1 MSRRR
6 FSPALAFLLLAA
18 AVLVWWLGRPSD
30 GPAPAPA
37 AAAPGG
43 VRPES
48 SPAVSPAAK
57 PPRLVNE
64 PPAPPPE
71 EPPSPIAESLNAPAG
86 TLREDLAI
94 VHAVFEA
101 WLTNFPQAGNPV
113 GENAEITRAL
123 VGNNPLR
130 FRFIRPDH
138 PAINARGEL
147 CDRWGTP
154 FRFHQVSGTDMEIRS
169 AGPDRRFGTVDD
181 AAWEAGAHVPR

>member
-6 FSPALAFLLLAA
+6 FSPGWALLLLSG
-18 AVLVWWLGRPSD
+18 AVLLWWLGRP
-30 GPAPAPA
+30 PE
-37 AAAPGG
+37 AAAPGSATAEA
-43 VRPES
+43 VTRALPPPE
-48 SPAVSPAAK
+48 ASPAAK
-57 PPRLVNE
+57 PPRLVSE
-64 PPAPPPE
+64 PPPAAPA
-71 EPPSPIAESLNAPAG
+71 EPPSPIAEVLNAPG
-86 TLREDLAI
+86 RSLREDLAT

-123 VGNNPLR
+123 TGDNPLR

-154 FRFHQVSGTDMEIRS
+154 FRLHQVSGTDMEIRS
-169 AGPDRRFGTVDD
+169 AGPDRRFGTADD
-181 AAWEAGAHVPR
+181 AAWEAGAHIPR